1 MPMTKR
7 LPLHR
12 LFAVLV
18 LGAALASCAEPRQ
31 SLVEPAAPSELLG
44 LDLGGLGLPLV
55 PILTN
60 TLDAVLTQVVGP
72 AGGLLSLPGGSSLSI
87 PAGALSA
94 STTISATQE
103 GGVLKI
109 EFGPEGLV
117 FPDSAL
123 PTLTFSYAGASVASA
138 PVVVYLDSAGAVKEV
153 LETEVDPVAQ
163 VARAKVRHFSTYA
176 LVTD

>member
-1 MPMTKR
+1 MTKLVR
-7 LPLHR
+7 LHR
-12 LFAVLV
+12 LFAALA
-18 LGAALASCAEPRQ
+18 LGATLASCAEPRQ
-31 SLVEPAAPSELLG
+31 SPMEPAAPSELLG
-44 LDLGGLGLPLV
+44 LDLLGLPLV
-55 PILTN
+55 PILTS
-60 TLDAVLTQVVGP
+60 TVDAVVTQVVGP
-72 AGGLLSLPGGSSLSI
+72 AGGLLSLPGGNSLSI

-94 STTISATQE
+94 STTITATQE

-123 PTLTFSYAGASVASA
+123 PTLTFSYAGSSVAST
-138 PVVVYLDSAGAVKEV
+138 PVVVYLDATGAVKEV

-176 LVTD
+176 LATD

>member
-1 MPMTKR
+1 MKKR
-7 LPLHR
+7 LPLPR
-12 LFAVLV
+12 LFAALV
-18 LGAALASCAEPRQ
+18 FGAALASCAEPRL
-31 SLVEPAAPSELLG
+31 SPVEPAAPSALLG
-44 LDLGGLGLPLV
+44 IDLGGLGLPIV
-55 PILTN
+55 PVLTN
-60 TLDAVLTQVVGP
+60 TVDAVVTAVVGP
-72 AGGLLSLPGGSSLSI
+72 AGGLLSLPGGNSLSI

-94 STTISATQE
+94 STTIGATQE

-123 PTLTFSYAGASVASA
+123 PTLTFSYAGATVASA
-138 PVVVYLDSAGAVKEV
+138 PVIVYLDASGAVKEV

>member
-1 MPMTKR
+1 MKKQAR
-7 LPLHR
+7 LHR
-12 LFAVLV
+12 LLAAVA
-18 LGAALASCAEPRQ
+18 LGATLASCAEPRQ
-31 SLVEPAAPSELLG
+31 SPVEPAAPSELLG
-44 LDLGGLGLPLV
+44 IDLGGLGLPLV

-72 AGGLLSLPGGSSLSI
+72 AGGLLALPGGSSLSI
-87 PAGALSA
+87 PAGALSG
-94 STTISATQE
+94 STTIRASQQ

-123 PTLTFSYAGASVASA
+123 PTLTFSYAGSRVAST
-138 PVVVYLDSAGAVKEV
+138 PVIVYLDSAGAVKEV
-153 LETEVDPVAQ
+153 LQTEVDPVAK